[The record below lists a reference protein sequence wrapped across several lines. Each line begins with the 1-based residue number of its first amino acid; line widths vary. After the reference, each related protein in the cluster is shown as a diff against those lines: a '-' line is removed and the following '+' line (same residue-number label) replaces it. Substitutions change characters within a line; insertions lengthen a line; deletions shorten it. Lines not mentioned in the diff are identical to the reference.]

1 MSTRNNEPPLTIE
14 QLLAFIVA
22 QQQQQQQQQQSLVR
36 FSGLTETSRNT
47 SPSSSAVEFLFAQG
61 SLTHSHHA
69 ALQQQQVNRN
79 QRIIELCQAI
89 VEANRQ
95 LRQANDLLRTLL
107 SETSSHAPQ
116 DQLVESI
123 ALSIMSSTRNNHA
136 ASSQNE
142 PAFQPSTQT
151 ALSLLLARQQG
162 QPQEVEDVDTA
173 AGRYSSLSV
182 QEHLLQR
189 SLRNVMPQAAEAT
202 ALPMPRN
209 NNNERN
215 TTPCGAPSFSGATAR
230 AEIATNNDDGHDED
244 KESEQKRPTPQ
255 VSQVGSPTPTST
267 SRDSS
272 KQAAE
277 KFPKTLFRM
286 LHDMDDH
293 KNEIIAFT
301 PSGSAFHIFHPEA
314 FAKDVLPRY
323 FHHGKLSSF
332 KRQLNLY
339 GFRLLSHG
347 PDAGAYYHE
356 TFHRDRREVS
366 EKIVRPN
373 SKN

>member
-1 MSTRNNEPPLTIE
+1 MSNRNDESQLTIE
-14 QLLAFIVA
+14 QLLAIIDA
-22 QQQQQQQQQQSLVR
+22 QQQQHQSLGR
-36 FSGLTETSRNT
+36 FSGISETNRNT
-47 SPSSSAVEFLFAQG
+47 SQIASAIEFLYQQG
-61 SLTHSHHA
+61 SLTNSNHA
-69 ALQQQQVNRN
+69 ALQQQQVGRN

-107 SETSSHAPQ
+107 SETTSHAPQ
-116 DQLVESI
+116 DQFVESI
-123 ALSIMSSTRNNHA
+123 ALSIMSTTNDHA
-136 ASSQNE
+136 ASSQSE
-142 PAFQPSTQT
+142 AAFQPMDQ
-151 ALSLLLARQQG
+151 AVSLLLTRQQG
-162 QPQEVEDVDTA
+162 QHQQLQDAREVDTT
-173 AGRYSSLSV
+173 AGRQFYLSL
-182 QEHLLQR
+182 QERLLQR
-189 SLRNVMPQAAEAT
+189 SLMNVMPQAAEAP
-202 ALPMPRN
+202 ALPIPEN

-215 TTPCGAPSFSGATAR
+215 HRTPCAAPSSSTTTTQ
-230 AEIATNNDDGHDED
+230 EDSATNIDDDHDD
-244 KESEQKRPTPQ
+244 RNTAANTPSPLLSPQ
-255 VSQVGSPTPTST
+255 RSQVRRST
-267 SRDSS
+267 
-272 KQAAE
+272 AE

-356 TFHRDRREVS
+356 TFHRDRREAS